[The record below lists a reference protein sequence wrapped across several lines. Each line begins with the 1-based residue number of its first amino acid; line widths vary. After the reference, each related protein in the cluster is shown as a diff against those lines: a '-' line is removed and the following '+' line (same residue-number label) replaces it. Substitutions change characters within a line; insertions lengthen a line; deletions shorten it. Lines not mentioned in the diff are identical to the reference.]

1 MVHHSR
7 GLRREWVSQ
16 GLSQQEA
23 ENRIAG
29 LAEDWQT
36 VELDPVDRAMVNYA
50 VKLTQAPQ
58 QIDPTDITR
67 LRQVGLDDL
76 AIHDLCAVTAY
87 FAFANRIA
95 DGLGIQLEAE

>member
-1 MVHHSR
+1 M
-7 GLRREWVSQ
+7 
-16 GLSQQEA
+16 
-23 ENRIAG
+23 NRITG

-36 VELDPVDRAMVNYA
+36 VELDPVDRALVNYA
-50 VKLTQAPQ
+50 VKLTQTPQ

-67 LRQVGLDDL
+67 LRQAGLDDL

-95 DGLGIQLEAE
+95 DGLGIQLETE

>member
-1 MVHHSR
+1 
-7 GLRREWVSQ
+7 
-16 GLSQQEA
+16 
-23 ENRIAG
+23 
-29 LAEDWQT
+29 
-36 VELDPVDRAMVNYA
+36 
-50 VKLTQAPQ
+50 LTQTPQ